1 MDVIDQLHAPA
12 TLLKVKD
19 SSASNEQEAGWVPE
33 SVWTF
38 QSTEKY
44 RSPDRYA
51 TGNRPVYSLGSDVK
65 EVIYVYV
72 YVCTS
77 FPTEG
82 LKHKCQYSPSG

>member
-38 QSTEKY
+38 RSTEKY

-51 TGNRPVYSLGSDVK
+51 TDDRPAYSLGSDVK
-65 EVIYVYV
+65 EVIMCMCMCVLPFLQKV
-72 YVCTS
+72 
-77 FPTEG
+77 
-82 LKHKCQYSPSG
+82 